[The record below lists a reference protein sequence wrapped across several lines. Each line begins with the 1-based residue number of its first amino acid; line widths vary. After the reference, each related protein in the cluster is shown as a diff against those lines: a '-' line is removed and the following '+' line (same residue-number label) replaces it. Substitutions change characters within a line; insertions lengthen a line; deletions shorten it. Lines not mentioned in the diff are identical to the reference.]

1 MQTEPSDNVVGAP
14 VPRAPTMRDV
24 AAVAGVSLK
33 TVSRVVNEEQGVSGA
48 LESRVR
54 DAIEL
59 LGYRPN
65 VTASSLRRS
74 DQKTQTIGLLLEDVS
89 NPFSSAL
96 YRAIEDVAVPH
107 GTLVF
112 AASADENPERERD
125 LLLAFVSRRVDGLI
139 VVPVGS
145 DQSVML
151 RERRLGR
158 PLVFIDR
165 PGAVGDADT
174 VTTDNRGGA
183 RAAVSHLAA
192 RGHRRIAFLGDAS
205 SIWTAFER
213 QHGYLEGLA
222 AEGIRLD
229 PGLVRADVRGSDK
242 AAEVALDLLQADD
255 PPTALFTAQNLITI
269 GAIRALQQLGRQHEI
284 ALIGFDDVLLAD
296 LLQPPVSVVAQDP
309 AALGRTAAQLLF
321 GRLAGDR
328 SPPRRVVVPTR
339 LVPRGSGEIAV

>member
-1 MQTEPSDNVVGAP
+1 
-14 VPRAPTMRDV
+14 MRDV

-33 TVSRVVNEEQGVSGA
+33 TVSRVVNDEQGVSGG

-54 DAIEL
+54 DAIDL

-139 VVPVGS
+139 VIPVGS
-145 DQSVML
+145 DQSMML

-158 PLVFIDR
+158 PLVFMDR
-165 PGAVGDADT
+165 VGGVPDADV
-174 VTTDNRGGA
+174 VTADNRGGA
-183 RAAVSHLAA
+183 RAAVQTSDSACGK
-192 RGHRRIAFLGDAS
+192 RG
-205 SIWTAFER
+205 T
-213 QHGYLEGLA
+213 
-222 AEGIRLD
+222 
-229 PGLVRADVRGSDK
+229 
-242 AAEVALDLLQADD
+242 
-255 PPTALFTAQNLITI
+255 
-269 GAIRALQQLGRQHEI
+269 
-284 ALIGFDDVLLAD
+284 
-296 LLQPPVSVVAQDP
+296 
-309 AALGRTAAQLLF
+309 
-321 GRLAGDR
+321 
-328 SPPRRVVVPTR
+328 
-339 LVPRGSGEIAV
+339 